1 MMDKNRD
8 TDEIASFCV
17 EFEKASQNILDSAY
31 RLKAVAGE
39 VEEGLPDELGTLAT
53 VRVREFADKIIQL
66 VSEGIEPVDTLKKR
80 NEDMIDEVLTLTRKL

>member
-31 RLKAVAGE
+31 RLKAVTGE
-39 VEEGLPDELGTLAT
+39 VEEGLPDELGTLAP
-53 VRVREFADKIIQL
+53 VRVREFADQIIQL
-66 VSEGIEPVDTLKKR
+66 V
-80 NEDMIDEVLTLTRKL
+80 